1 MTGSS
6 GSPGEYIVKMAKE
19 TGADMIVCGARG
31 LGKIR
36 KALLGSV
43 SDYIV
48 RKSKV
53 PVVICKWD

>member
-1 MTGSS
+1 MTGSG
-6 GSPGEYIVKMAKE
+6 GSPGEYIVKMANE